1 VNAARAIRPP
11 ALAASV
17 LAAAAASGV
26 LLARQPPS
34 PLILAALAALGA
46 ALALAASRIEAV
58 VGLGFLAL
66 GVVKVEPAP
75 SDALLAIAIGVSL
88 ARAGLDLRRVPGSML
103 LALVVLLALNLGS
116 AIGAVEFGTGM
127 RFLGITLYLAV
138 LAVWLATWATTPE
151 RMRLVVGAYVGG
163 AVLWTVLSVLAV
175 LGAPLPGRAALIGEG
190 VRAQGLFK
198 DPNVFG
204 PFLVPAALIL
214 LEESLAP
221 RLLRLRRATSV
232 ALVGVLLLGII
243 FAYSRAGWLNFVV
256 ALVVMLGVLALR
268 AGPGPRVGGLLA
280 IVLALASLGVI
291 AIALSG
297 SEDLLRER
305 ARTQS
310 YDTSRF
316 EAQRSGIALAEQHPI
331 GVGPGQFEVVSPVS
345 THSIYVR
352 VLAEQGPPGLAA
364 LVALLAGTLFL
375 AARNAVRGRDAYGV
389 GSAALLGAWCGVL
402 ANSAFVDTLHW
413 RHLWLLAA
421 LIWVAATRPR
431 AP

>member
-1 VNAARAIRPP
+1 MNAARAIRPP
-11 ALAASV
+11 ALAAGM

-46 ALALAASRIEAV
+46 ALALAASRFEAV

-88 ARAGLDLRRVPGSML
+88 ARGGLDLRRVPGSML
-103 LALVVLLALNLGS
+103 LTLVVLLALNLGS

-138 LAVWLATWATTPE
+138 LAVWLATWATTAE
-151 RMRLVVGAYVGG
+151 RMRNVVGAYVGG
-163 AVLWTVLSVLAV
+163 AVLWAILSVLAV

-232 ALVGVLLLGII
+232 GLVGVLLLGII

-256 ALVVMLGVLALR
+256 ALVVMLGVLASR
-268 AGPGPRVGGLLA
+268 AGAGPRVGGLLA
-280 IVLALASLGVI
+280 IVLALAALGVI

-316 EAQRSGIALAEQHPI
+316 EAQRSGIALAEQHAI

-364 LVALLAGTLFL
+364 LVALLGGTLFL